1 MFGFMFG
8 FMSGF
13 GFTLPLITSIAI
25 VLSGPFMGQLR
36 GALQAAL
43 PTTAYRA
50 VLGSAVLLAVAGAV
64 VAAVA
69 RIRERRAQRY
79 GAIALGLVIA
89 VIYARATA
97 TGNANVDL
105 VERVH
110 FVEYGLLA
118 LLFFRAWRDRGDLSA
133 LALPA
138 LACIVVAFVDEWV
151 QWFVPA
157 RVGEIRDVALDG
169 VAIAS
174 GLLLALG
181 LDPPHRLVPRLPPRP
196 ATALAVLSSAAILAA
211 AMFIGVIHVG
221 HEISL
226 ESSTLRSRFTRV
238 ELEELSRERAE
249 RWTREGA
256 PTTLRRL
263 SREDQYLAEGVWH
276 VQRRNDAA
284 GAGDVLAAWR
294 ENAILE
300 RLFAPV
306 LDWPSYAAPSPSR
319 WPPEQ
324 RADLEARASSE
335 GRPYESGAQPFPLY
349 TWSRPL
355 LWTLTGSALLGVL
368 WCCLR

>member
-8 FMSGF
+8 FMF
-13 GFTLPLITSIAI
+13 RFRFVIPLIASIAI
-25 VLSGPFMGQLR
+25 VLSGPYMGQLR
-36 GALQAAL
+36 GVLQAAL
-43 PTTAYRA
+43 PTTTYRA

-64 VAAVA
+64 VAAVV
-69 RIRERRAQRY
+69 RIRERRARRY
-79 GAIALGLVIA
+79 GAIALGLAIA

-118 LLFFRAWRDRGDLSA
+118 LLFFRVWRERGDLST

-138 LACIVVAFVDEWV
+138 LACIVVAFVDEWF
-151 QWFVPA
+151 QWFVPG

-174 GLLLALG
+174 GLLCALG
-181 LDPPHRLVPRLPPRP
+181 LDPPRRLVPRLPPRP
-196 ATALAVLSSAAILAA
+196 AITMAALSSAAILIAA
-211 AMFIGVIHVG
+211 LFIGVIHVG

-226 ESSTLRSRFTRV
+226 GSSTLRSRFTRV
-238 ELEELSRERAE
+238 ELEELARERTE

-256 PTTLRRL
+256 PTALRRL
-263 SREDQYLAEGVWH
+263 SREDQYLAEGIWH
-276 VQRRNDAA
+276 VQRRNEAA

-294 ENAILE
+294 ENSILE

-324 RADLEARASSE
+324 RADLEARSSSDA
-335 GRPYESGAQPFPLY
+335 RPYASRAHPFPLY
-349 TWSRPL
+349 TWNRPL
-355 LWTLTGSALLGVL
+355 FWAFTGSALLGAL